1 MLLLLLSSKVTYN
14 QCCIISVSTQWWK
27 RVFSRSSPWTA
38 RRPDFTDVFV
48 NASFGA
54 QCRIVFV
61 QVASLYPTEIKSA
74 RLNCEC
80 SPVCIRERA
89 FYYLANSPALCPVL
103 SGCTSWANSSR
114 VCIQECVCMCVC
126 VFAYFVWRSLFLY
139 PSLSYNSV
147 PRCTKSVYHDDVST
161 AASHLPAAEPV
172 IY

>member
-1 MLLLLLSSKVTYN
+1 MLLLLLSSSKVTYH

-27 RVFSRSSPWTA
+27 RVFSRSSLWKA
-38 RRPDFTDVFV
+38 RRPHFTDVFV

-54 QCRIVFV
+54 QRRIVFV

-74 RLNCEC
+74 RLDCEC

-89 FYYLANSPALCPVL
+89 FYYLANSARCVQFYQVAHREPTPA
-103 SGCTSWANSSR
+103 GCVSKS
-114 VCIQECVCMCVC
+114 VCVC

-147 PRCTKSVYHDDVST
+147 PCCTKSVYYDDVST
-161 AASHLPAAEPV
+161 AASHLPGAEPI